1 MLNIQGLRPQ
11 SRHEFYCELH
21 NEYQGAQQLQQRM
34 LNYQSQE
41 VNPVYR
47 ALDKAKALD
56 IAIEC
61 DRQMENI
68 IKQLNRVFAN

>member
-11 SRHEFYCELH
+11 SRHEFSCELH
-21 NEYQGAQQLQQRM
+21 VEYQRAKQLQQRM

-41 VNPVYR
+41 VHP
-47 ALDKAKALD
+47 LDKAKALD
-56 IAIEC
+56 IAMEC
-61 DRQMENI
+61 DVQMNNI